1 MLDVTLKTDNKKK
14 TSIFFFSEIFPL
26 ILSSEFKCTYIDQH
40 LICSVTLSYNI
51 VSYVYYKN
59 SMNTTDILR
68 KCTSCGFV
76 IGVFFTVFITIK
88 ARNIAIKFY
97 IYIGMILF
105 LLYTICYYYWANISA
120 GGLLEPKG
128 IILPVASVATQ
139 TW

>member
-1 MLDVTLKTDNKKK
+1 MLDVTLNTDNKKK
-14 TSIFFFSEIFPL
+14 QAYFFFSEIIPL

-40 LICSVTLSYNI
+40 LICSVSFSYNNG
-51 VSYVYYKN
+51 SYACNKN

-68 KCTSCGFV
+68 KCTSCGFAV
-76 IGVFFTVFITIK
+76 GVFFTVFITIK

-120 GGLLEPKG
+120 GGLWEPKG